1 MKTSFSAKKPAAP
14 VAAPRKPT
22 LVEKPLSKNEKAK
35 LAPTLKAAPAAVA
48 QKPSGLGRRVPP
60 TAAAPKV
67 KEIPPAAPAP
77 EEVYEPAPET
87 TQQAVEQE
95 TVAPAEAPHELAP
108 VQTGHALALPT
119 GELEGE
125 ISQSDLSI
133 PHLQIVQ
140 AVGPLSEHYTPGQ
153 LILAKEVIIGEAA
166 GDPVLLTVARIKKQY
181 IENLPYSEA
190 TIGMAKVFDRLEDV
204 RAAGGGIEW
213 GPNGER
219 PSYVPIA
226 RAIVVIEAPSVIAEE
241 PIFCYE
247 HDGKKYAVALWTL
260 RNTSYTRAAK
270 AIYTAANF
278 ALRQG
283 LATGCWELTT
293 RREKAGDNFVH
304 VPVLRQSAKNPPDL
318 VEFIHSITGLGQA

>member
-22 LVEKPLSKNEKAK
+22 LVEKPLSTKEKAA
-35 LAPTLKAAPAAVA
+35 LAPANK
-48 QKPSGLGRRVPP
+48 SGGLGRRPAAAAP
-60 TAAAPKV
+60 TAKVAPKPAPKV
-67 KEIPPAAPAP
+67 KEVPPAPPAP
-77 EEVYEPAPET
+77 EQVFTEPVPET
-87 TQQAVEQE
+87 TEQAVEQE
-95 TVAPAEAPHELAP
+95 TVAPAEAPNELAP
-108 VQTGHALALPT
+108 VQTSTALALPT

-140 AVGPLSEHYTPGQ
+140 AVGPLSEHYVPGQ
-153 LILAKEVIIGEAA
+153 LILAKEVVIAEPA
-166 GDPVLLTVARIKKQY
+166 GDPVIMTVARIKKQY

-213 GPNGER
+213 GANGER

-226 RAIVVIEAPSVIAEE
+226 RAIVVIEAPGEIAEE

-247 HDGKKYAVALWTL
+247 FEGKRYALALWTL

-278 ALRQG
+278 ALRNG

-304 VPVLRQSAKNPPDL
+304 VPVLRQSAKNSPEL
-318 VEFIHSITGLGQA
+318 VEFIHSITNPGA